1 MYAAKFPESIETPP
15 NPRPDSQSRAA
26 GPEFAR

>member
-1 MYAAKFPESIETPP
+1 MYAAKFPENIETRLA
-15 NPRPDSQSRAA
+15 PRPGSPSRAA